1 MWIILRV
8 IIAIVFL
15 AALQIYF
22 IKKSRKTFLRIFPG
36 TSTKTLKWFVWLF
49 LIFINLYPIILISG
63 MIYTAITHQSPTFP
77 DSWVLDYFL
86 IYPFWILFILT
97 FQMVIYY
104 LLFDVL
110 KLVFYPLLRKNK
122 DKVYKIESYL
132 ILILLMFF
140 LIYVPARIIYDY
152 NAVEVNEFYLT
163 KQSLPEE
170 LNNFN
175 IVFISDIQAD
185 RYTDDERLKNFI
197 DKVNSENPDLVLIA
211 GDVITSTP
219 KYIDKAAKYIGK
231 INAKYGV
238 YTCVGDHDN
247 WAYRQDNQRSIKEI
261 TDALNQYNV
270 KMIDNNIEIIS
281 VGNSEMGI
289 TFITNTYVEKIP
301 DTLLNKLTN
310 FNNADLKIFLAHQPN
325 KNLIETAARNNYDL
339 FLAGHTHGGQ
349 ITLLFPFIQLTP
361 TLIETT
367 FIRGEKYFGNTLA
380 IVTRGLGM
388 SLAPVRYNSTPE
400 VVVIRLFNKN

>member
-15 AALQIYF
+15 SALQIYF
-22 IKKSRKTFLRIFPG
+22 VKKSQKTILRIFPG
-36 TSTKTLKWFVWLF
+36 ISVKTLKVFVWLF
-49 LIFINLYPIILISG
+49 LFFINLYPIILISG
-63 MIYTAITHQSPTFP
+63 MIYAAITHQSPSFP
-77 DSWVLDYFL
+77 DSWLLDYFL

-104 LLFDVL
+104 LLIDIIRL
-110 KLVFYPLLRKNK
+110 LLYPFIRKRK
-122 DKVYKIESYL
+122 DKFYKIESYVVL
-132 ILILLMFF
+132 TLLVFF
-140 LIYVPARIIYDY
+140 LIYIPARIIYDY
-152 NAVEVNEFYLT
+152 NAVEVSEYSLT
-163 KQSLPEE
+163 KPDLPKE
-170 LNNFN
+170 LNNFK
-175 IVFISDIQAD
+175 IVFISDVQAD
-185 RYTDDERLKNFI
+185 RYTDNERLKNFI

-219 KYIDKAAKYIGK
+219 NYIDKAARYIGK
-231 INAKYGV
+231 INSKYGV
-238 YTCVGDHDN
+238 YSCVGDHDN

-261 TDALNQYNV
+261 IGALNQHNV
-270 KMIDNNIEIIS
+270 KMIDNAVEKIQ
-281 VGNSEMGI
+281 VGRSRIGI

-301 DTLLNKLTN
+301 DSLLNGLTN
-310 FNNADLKIFLAHQPN
+310 FNNADLRILLTHQPN
-325 KNLIETAARNNYDL
+325 KNLIASAVNNNFDL

-400 VVVIRLFNKN
+400 VVVIKLFNKN